1 MFSPLTLVCF
11 QKNNDYE
18 FTLRIV
24 PKFDKDSESGVKKNI
39 FFFTNLTL
47 EIRNTKLSL
56 FRLLRAS
63 LRDDPPRYHVGTNII
78 YSLFIALLK
87 KRDN

>member
-18 FTLRIV
+18 FT

-39 FFFTNLTL
+39 FFL
-47 EIRNTKLSL
+47 EI
-56 FRLLRAS
+56 
-63 LRDDPPRYHVGTNII
+63 
-78 YSLFIALLK
+78 
-87 KRDN
+87 

>member
-39 FFFTNLTL
+39 FFLQ
-47 EIRNTKLSL
+47 I
-56 FRLLRAS
+56 
-63 LRDDPPRYHVGTNII
+63 
-78 YSLFIALLK
+78 
-87 KRDN
+87 